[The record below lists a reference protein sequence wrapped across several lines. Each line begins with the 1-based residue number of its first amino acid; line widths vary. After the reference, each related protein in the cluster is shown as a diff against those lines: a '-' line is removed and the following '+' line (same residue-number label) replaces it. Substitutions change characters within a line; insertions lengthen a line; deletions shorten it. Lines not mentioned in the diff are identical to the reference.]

1 MRQLVLDLSRPPAP
15 TLENFA
21 PGSNTEALAV
31 LCAWLA
37 ETLEERC
44 VYLCGPSGSGK
55 SHLLRALAQALQEA
69 GRSVAQVGDGD
80 LETLESGAMLP
91 SVVVIDDVQHLSAAG
106 QAALFRLF
114 HRLRDD
120 DVRLLVAGDVPP
132 AGLAVRDDV
141 RTRLGAGLVLKLR
154 LLSDEEKVE
163 ALRNHASG
171 RGFALSP
178 EMSDYLLR
186 HGRRDLPSLLA
197 ILDALDQYSLQTK
210 RQITLPLLREVLQ
223 QAQSAQ
229 T

>member
-1 MRQLVLDLSRPPAP
+1 
-15 TLENFA
+15 
-21 PGSNTEALAV
+21 
-31 LCAWLA
+31 
-37 ETLEERC
+37 
-44 VYLCGPSGSGK
+44 
-55 SHLLRALAQALQEA
+55 
-69 GRSVAQVGDGD
+69 
-80 LETLESGAMLP
+80 
-91 SVVVIDDVQHLSAAG
+91 VQHLCAAG

-120 DVRLLVAGDVPP
+120 DMRLLVAGDVPP

-141 RTRLGAGLVLKLR
+141 RTRLGAGLVLQLR

-163 ALRNHASG
+163 ALRNHAAG

-197 ILDALDQYSLQTK
+197 VLDALDQYSLQTK

-223 QAQSAQ
+223 QAQGAQ
-229 T
+229 P

>member
-1 MRQLVLDLSRPPAP
+1 MRQLVLDLSRPSEP

-31 LCAWLA
+31 LRAWLA
-37 ETLEERC
+37 ETLDERC
-44 VYLCGPSGSGK
+44 MYLCGPSGSGK
-55 SHLLRALAQALQEA
+55 SHLLRALAHALQEA
-69 GRSVAQVGDGD
+69 GRSVAQVEADD
-80 LETLESGAMLP
+80 LETLEGGAVLP
-91 SVVVIDDVQHLSAAG
+91 SVVAIDDVQRLSAAG
-106 QAALFRLF
+106 QAALFGLF
-114 HRLRDD
+114 RRLRDD

-141 RTRLGAGLVLKLR
+141 RTRLGAGLVLQLR

-163 ALRNHASG
+163 ALRNHAAA
-171 RGFALSP
+171 RGFTLSP

-197 ILDALDQYSLQTK
+197 VLDALDEYSLQTK

-223 QAQSAQ
+223 HAQGAR

>member
-31 LCAWLA
+31 LRAWLA

-44 VYLCGPSGSGK
+44 VYLCGPSGGGK

-141 RTRLGAGLVLKLR
+141 RTRLGAGLVLQLR
-154 LLSDEEKVE
+154 LLSDDEKVE
-163 ALRNHASG
+163 ALCNHAAG

-197 ILDALDQYSLQTK
+197 VLDAIDQYSLQTK
-210 RQITLPLLREVLQ
+210 RQITLPLLRKVLQ
-223 QAQSAQ
+223 QAPGAQ

>member
-31 LCAWLA
+31 LRAWLA
-37 ETLEERC
+37 ETLDERC

-55 SHLLRALAQALQEA
+55 SHLVRALAQALQEA
-69 GRSVAQVGDGD
+69 GRSVAQVEADD
-80 LETLESGAMLP
+80 LAALESHAMLP
-91 SVVVIDDVQHLSAAG
+91 SVVAIDDVQRLSAAG
-106 QAALFRLF
+106 QAALFRVF

-132 AGLAVRDDV
+132 AGLALRDDV
-141 RTRLGAGLVLKLR
+141 RTRLGAGLVLQLR
-154 LLSDEEKVE
+154 LLSDQEKVE
-163 ALRNHASG
+163 ALRNHAAG
-171 RGFALSP
+171 RGFELLP

-197 ILDALDQYSLQTK
+197 VLDALDRYSLQTK

-223 QAQSAQ
+223 DAQS
-229 T
+229 

>member
-1 MRQLVLDLSRPPAP
+1 MKQLVLDLSRPPAP

-21 PGSNTEALAV
+21 PASNAGALAV
-31 LCAWLA
+31 LRAWLA
-37 ETLEERC
+37 ETLDERC

-55 SHLLRALAQALQEA
+55 SHLLRALTQALQEA
-69 GRSVAQVGDGD
+69 GRSVAQVGDSD

-91 SVVVIDDVQHLSAAG
+91 SVVVIDDVQHLSPAG

-132 AGLAVRDDV
+132 AGLAVRDDA
-141 RTRLGAGLVLKLR
+141 RTRLAAGLVLQLR

-163 ALRNHASG
+163 ALRSHAAG

-178 EMSDYLLR
+178 EMSDYLLH

-197 ILDALDQYSLQTK
+197 VLDALDRYSLQTK

-223 QAQSAQ
+223 QAQGPQ

>member
-21 PGSNTEALAV
+21 PGTNTEALAV
-31 LCAWLA
+31 LRAWLA
-37 ETLEERC
+37 ETLDERC

-55 SHLLRALAQALQEA
+55 SHLVRALAQALQEA
-69 GRSVAQVGDGD
+69 GHSVAQVEADD
-80 LETLESGAMLP
+80 LAALESHAMLP
-91 SVVVIDDVQHLSAAG
+91 SVVAIDDVQRLSAAG

-132 AGLAVRDDV
+132 AGLALRDDV
-141 RTRLGAGLVLKLR
+141 RTRLGAGLVLQLR
-154 LLSDEEKVE
+154 LLSDQEKVE
-163 ALRNHASG
+163 ALRSHAAG
-171 RGFALSP
+171 RGFALLP

-186 HGRRDLPSLLA
+186 HGRRDLPSLIA
-197 ILDALDQYSLQTK
+197 VLDALDQYSLQTK

-223 QAQSAQ
+223 HAQRAQ

>member
-31 LCAWLA
+31 LRAWLA
-37 ETLEERC
+37 ETLDERC

-55 SHLLRALAQALQEA
+55 SHLVRALAQALQET
-69 GRSVAQVGDGD
+69 GRSVAQVEADD
-80 LETLESGAMLP
+80 LEALESDAMLP
-91 SVVVIDDVQHLSAAG
+91 SVVAIDDVQRLSATG

-132 AGLAVRDDV
+132 AGLALRDDV
-141 RTRLGAGLVLKLR
+141 RTRLGAGLVLQLR
-154 LLSDEEKVE
+154 LLSDQEKVE
-163 ALRNHASG
+163 ALRNHAAG
-171 RGFALSP
+171 RGFALLP

-197 ILDALDQYSLQTK
+197 VLDALDQYSLQTK

-223 QAQSAQ
+223 QAQGAQ

>member
-1 MRQLVLDLSRPPAP
+1 MKQLVLDLSRPPAP

-21 PGSNTEALAV
+21 PGSNAEALAV
-31 LCAWLA
+31 LRAWLA

-44 VYLCGPSGSGK
+44 VYLCGPSGCGK
-55 SHLLRALAQALQEA
+55 SHLVRALAQGLQEA
-69 GRSVAQVGDGD
+69 GRSVAQVGADD
-80 LETLESGAMLP
+80 LEALESGAMLP
-91 SVVVIDDVQHLSAAG
+91 SVVAIDDVQRLSAAG

-120 DVRLLVAGDVPP
+120 DVRLLVAADVPP
-132 AGLAVRDDV
+132 ARLALRDDV
-141 RTRLGAGLVLKLR
+141 RTRLGAGLVLQLR

-163 ALRNHASG
+163 ALRNHAAG
-171 RGFALSP
+171 RGFSLLP

-197 ILDALDQYSLQTK
+197 VLDALDQYSLQTK

-223 QAQSAQ
+223 RAQGAR

>member
-1 MRQLVLDLSRPPAP
+1 
-15 TLENFA
+15 
-21 PGSNTEALAV
+21 
-31 LCAWLA
+31 
-37 ETLEERC
+37 
-44 VYLCGPSGSGK
+44 
-55 SHLLRALAQALQEA
+55 LQEA
-69 GRSVAQVGDGD
+69 GRSVAQAGDGD

-91 SVVVIDDVQHLSAAG
+91 SVVVIDDVQHLSPAG

-132 AGLAVRDDV
+132 AGLAVRDDA
-141 RTRLGAGLVLKLR
+141 RTRLAAGLVLQLR

-163 ALRNHASG
+163 ALRSHAAG

-178 EMSDYLLR
+178 EMSDYLLH

-197 ILDALDQYSLQTK
+197 VLDALDRYALQTK

-223 QAQSAQ
+223 QAQGPQ

>member
-21 PGSNTEALAV
+21 PGTNTEALAV
-31 LCAWLA
+31 LRAWLG
-37 ETLEERC
+37 ETLDERC

-80 LETLESGAMLP
+80 LETLEGGAMLP
-91 SVVVIDDVQHLSAAG
+91 SVVVIDDVQHLSAAE

-141 RTRLGAGLVLKLR
+141 RTRLGAGLVLQLR

-163 ALRNHASG
+163 ALRNHAAG
-171 RGFALSP
+171 RGFALAP

-197 ILDALDQYSLQTK
+197 VLDALDQHSLQSK

-223 QAQSAQ
+223 QAQGAQ